1 MIKKTFLKFKIH
13 TYLSII
19 LLFFSFF
26 INYIYSSYGVFPIDT
41 FLHYDSSYR
50 ITQGEYPIKDF
61 WIVSGIF
68 VDFLGAFF
76 FQIFSIW
83 RENKMV

>member
-26 INYIYSSYGVFPIDT
+26 INYFYSSYGVFPIDT

-76 FQIFSIW
+76 FPNIW
-83 RENKMV
+83 C